1 MLQLTQVVQMLTQQ
15 EKPWPRDPL
24 THVILGAEPFAFGS
38 GDHAV
43 LFIHGWTSTPRE
55 MRFIGEKVGQKGFAA
70 QGILLPGHGRT
81 LRSLQTT
88 SFSDYLRH
96 TEEAFGELM
105 LKHDKVSIVGLSMGG
120 LIGLHLAAR
129 RKVHGLVLY
138 APFIRPSGSTMGIS
152 NRRMAG
158 LAKLWTDEIVK
169 DVEGPILDKAQLAEH
184 IAYHAMP
191 AAGLADVVKAAEDMV
206 PLLPRVTC
214 PTLIMHAVGD
224 RTSDFEGSLHLMKH
238 LGSEDRTLIA
248 LSRSNHV
255 ITLDQERDRVEAAT
269 LQWLDTHR

>member
-1 MLQLTQVVQMLTQQ
+1 MLTQH

-55 MRFIGEKVGQKGFAA
+55 LRFIGEKVGQKGFAA
-70 QGILLPGHGRT
+70 HGTLLPGHGRT
-81 LRSLQTT
+81 LRALQAT

-96 TEEAFGELM
+96 CEEVFGDLM

-120 LIGLHLAAR
+120 LLGLHLAAQ

-138 APFIRPSGSTMGIS
+138 APFLRPSGSTMGIS

-158 LAKLWTDEIVK
+158 LAKLWTDEIIK
-169 DVEGPILDKAQLAEH
+169 DVEGPILDKTQLADH

-191 AAGLADVVKAAEDMV
+191 APGLADVVKAAEDIV
-206 PLLPRVTC
+206 PLLSRVTC
-214 PTLIMHAVGD
+214 PALLVHAVKD
-224 RTSDFEGSLHLMKH
+224 RTSDFEGSLQLMRS

-255 ITLDQERDRVEAAT
+255 ITLDHERDRVEQAT
-269 LQWLDTHR
+269 LHWLENHR